1 MGETTNAPQKV
12 AGLIPY
18 FFYDL
23 YGRILPG
30 LFLLCGLLA
39 EFWNAL
45 PTQTLIEGIHNASA
59 SEWLVGSAITVAACF
74 IVGLLLSEI
83 TRLTLW
89 RLKVPVSLSGLREH
103 FGCGKDE
110 VSAIERAFESRF
122 RFRLDRPEKEGTYL
136 IYCGRLCEF
145 VVISQSP
152 AMDAVAVRVAAE
164 ELLSRSLLA
173 ASAIL
178 FLCTLVPLLCSH
190 IPFLCRLIPFLRSF
204 RPFCLWATIGYL
216 FVGCL
221 SFLSYRHYNRKAIL
235 EKFQSFLALT
245 RQG

>member
-1 MGETTNAPQKV
+1 MGETTDAPQKV

-39 EFWNAL
+39 EFWNVL
-45 PTQTLIEGIHNASA
+45 PAQTLKKGIHNVSA
-59 SEWLVGSAITVAACF
+59 SEWIVGVAVTLAACF
-74 IVGLLLSEI
+74 VAGLLLSEI
-83 TRLTLW
+83 TRLTVWKLQ
-89 RLKVPVSLSGLREH
+89 RVPVSISELREH
-103 FGCGKDE
+103 FGSGKDE
-110 VSAIERAFESRF
+110 VSVIERAFESHF
-122 RFRLDRPEKEGTYL
+122 DFRLDRPGKGGRYL

-145 VVISQSP
+145 VVINQSP

-173 ASAIL
+173 ASVIL
-178 FLCTLVPLLCSH
+178 FLCSLIPLLCSF
-190 IPFLCRLIPFLRSF
+190 P
-204 RPFCLWATIGYL
+204 PFCLWVTIGYL
-216 FVGCL
+216 LIAVL
-221 SFLSYRHYNRKAIL
+221 SFSSYRHYNRKAIL